1 MGAFRMQ
8 TNQDQEQKRNLPD
21 PNSQQYRAHLSRK
34 RRIKRKQDEDSENFD
49 ITMNQ
54 KWPKMILEQR

>member
-1 MGAFRMQ
+1 MQ

-21 PNSQQYRAHLSRK
+21 PKSQQYRAHLSSK
-34 RRIKRKQDEDSENFD
+34 RRIKRKQDDNSEIFD

-54 KWPKMILEQR
+54 KWPLA

>member
-1 MGAFRMQ
+1 MDIKQQLELQKKFNNGSFQKQ

-34 RRIKRKQDEDSENFD
+34 RRIKRKQDDEA
-49 ITMNQ
+49 
-54 KWPKMILEQR
+54 